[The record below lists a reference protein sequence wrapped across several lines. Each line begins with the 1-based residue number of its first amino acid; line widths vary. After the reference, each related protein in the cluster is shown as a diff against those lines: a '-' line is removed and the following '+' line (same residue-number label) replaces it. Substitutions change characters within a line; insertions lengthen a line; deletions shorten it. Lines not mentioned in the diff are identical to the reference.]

1 MLLRLYLAARAE
13 QPVLVD
19 QEVLVDRRVWPVIP
33 EYRGRLAFPV
43 NPVTRELMETT
54 EQQGQ
59 GEMPDPLVMAVQ
71 AGTKDHFLLAPH
83 LLIPEIREL
92 SPEVPEDRAI
102 LAVAVLVAMEVQV
115 IPGR

>member
-33 EYRGRLAFPV
+33 EYKGRPAFPV

-54 EQQGQ
+54 EQQAQ
-59 GEMPDPLVMAVQ
+59 GEMPDPLVMAAQ
-71 AGTKDHFLLAPH
+71 AGTKDHLLLVPH
-83 LLIPEIREL
+83 LLTPEILEP
-92 SPEVPEDRAI
+92 SPEVPEDRVI
-102 LAVAVLVAMEVQV
+102 LAVAVLVAMGVRV